1 MVMTGSAFISSEG
14 DLLGRVSE
22 CTGWLFVPV
31 EGLGLMRPKGF
42 RVLKGVLLHRI
53 LGVLHCEMS
62 LSLHA
67 HIITHVIVQIRVV

>member
-1 MVMTGSAFISSEG
+1 
-14 DLLGRVSE
+14 
-22 CTGWLFVPV
+22 VPV

-42 RVLKGVLLHRI
+42 RVLKRVLLHRI

-67 HIITHVIVQIRVV
+67 HIIITHVMVQIRVV